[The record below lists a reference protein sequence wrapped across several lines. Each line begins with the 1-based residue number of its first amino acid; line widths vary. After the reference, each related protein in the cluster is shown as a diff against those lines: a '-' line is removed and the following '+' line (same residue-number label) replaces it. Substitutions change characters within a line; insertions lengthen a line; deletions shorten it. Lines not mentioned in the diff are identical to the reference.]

1 MSCNVAALD
10 GQLRLRTY
18 LGTVQ
23 HCQKMNRATGQLAQN
38 FQLQENGDPSSDVSL
53 SEDRLGSSYY
63 SRFMSYR
70 LES

>member
-23 HCQKMNRATGQLAQN
+23 HCQKMNRATGSK